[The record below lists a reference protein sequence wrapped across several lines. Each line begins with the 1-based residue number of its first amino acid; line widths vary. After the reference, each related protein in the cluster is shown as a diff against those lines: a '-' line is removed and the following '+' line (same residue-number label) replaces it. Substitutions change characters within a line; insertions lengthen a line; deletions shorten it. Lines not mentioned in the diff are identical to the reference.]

1 MTRTTTNLGGT
12 AYNVVGKVAHGLMI
26 MTHMDPDE
34 QCFEAIKSGIDALPL
49 GAKMFLTGG
58 AWILIMC
65 SIWSLQLLN
74 RFFERYPEYVDKMF
88 LSIKAGLSPMQPGPN
103 LSARVDPNIPVEV
116 SIAALAKLKSEG
128 KLDHIGMT
136 KCSAETL
143 RHGHKTHDVIAAA
156 KELGVAVA
164 AYSPLGRRFL
174 TGQIKRPEYIPEG
187 DIHRH
192 LPRFQDDNLRHN
204 FAIVDTLTELVKKK
218 DITPAQLSIA

>member
-26 MTHMDPDE
+26 MTHVSRWTPDLVPDE

-49 GAKMFLTGG
+49 GAKMFLNGG

-88 LSIKAGLSPMQPGPN
+88 LSIKAGLSPIQPGPN

-128 KLDHIGMT
+128 KLDYIGMT

-143 RHGHKTHDVIAAA
+143 RHGH

-187 DIHRH
+187 DIRRH
-192 LPRFQDDNLRHN
+192 LPRFQDDTRQSTFGL
-204 FAIVDTLTELVKKK
+204 E
-218 DITPAQLSIA
+218 